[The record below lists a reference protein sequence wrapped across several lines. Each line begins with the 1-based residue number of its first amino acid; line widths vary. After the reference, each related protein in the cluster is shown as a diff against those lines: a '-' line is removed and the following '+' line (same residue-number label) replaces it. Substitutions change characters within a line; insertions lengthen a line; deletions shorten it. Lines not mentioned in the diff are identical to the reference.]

1 MKHKLTYSDKG
12 EFPMRLEQL
21 YYVIEIAK
29 THSFSIAAENLFI
42 GQSTLSETI
51 KKLEEE
57 LSVALF
63 IRSKNGVYLTAVG
76 KEILEIA
83 LQVTRLT
90 EQIKT
95 VAQQSAQPDD
105 SDIKGELDISVSI
118 GIIQEYLQHTLPH
131 FQIKYPHVALN
142 IVERGFYALLDL
154 IQNQQSDLGITITN
168 QTDYWLD
175 QTTSLKYKCLG
186 TESFYL
192 LASSDS
198 PLAQKNTVA
207 IHDLIQYPLATLG
220 YNDLS
225 ETSHIHPLNDMLID
239 KAQFQIVFTT
249 NNTQLFINYLLQNK
263 EVVGF
268 PLTQLTLSTFP
279 KTLQLTAVKIS
290 DTFKAKI
297 YYLYRPDNPKLPL
310 IEAFLG
316 ILQKNIL

>member
-1 MKHKLTYSDKG
+1 M
-12 EFPMRLEQL
+12 
-21 YYVIEIAK
+21 
-29 THSFSIAAENLFI
+29 
-42 GQSTLSETI
+42 
-51 KKLEEE
+51 
-57 LSVALF
+57 
-63 IRSKNGVYLTAVG
+63 
-76 KEILEIA
+76 
-83 LQVTRLT
+83 
-90 EQIKT
+90 
-95 VAQQSAQPDD
+95 
-105 SDIKGELDISVSI
+105 
-118 GIIQEYLQHTLPH
+118 
-131 FQIKYPHVALN
+131 
-142 IVERGFYALLDL
+142 
-154 IQNQQSDLGITITN
+154 
-168 QTDYWLD
+168 
-175 QTTSLKYKCLG
+175 
-186 TESFYL
+186 
-192 LASSDS
+192 ASSDS